1 MSNLQIFNSTDFGNV
16 RFIELEGKPYAVA
29 SDVAKV
35 LGYSNTT
42 KAINDHCKG
51 VTKRY
56 IPHPQ
61 NNSKTIAMNL
71 IPEGDIYRLIIRSKL
86 PTAEHF
92 ESWVFDEVLPVLRQ
106 KGVYNIQ
113 QSSFIIPQ
121 TLPDALRLAA
131 DLYEENERLKPK
143 AKSFDKFLAAAN
155 AQNMNYVA
163 KCLKT
168 GRNRLFRFL
177 RNKGILMKDNV
188 PYQQYINLGYF
199 TIRERTVCGFNTVQT
214 LVTPKGVDF
223 IGYLIEN

>member
-16 RFIELEGKPYAVA
+16 RFIELDGRPYAVA
-29 SDVAKV
+29 NDVAKV
-35 LGYSNTT
+35 LGY
-42 KAINDHCKG
+42 KVPKDAIARHCKG
-51 VTKRY
+51 ALFHR
-56 IPHPQ
+56 HPGQ
-61 NNSKTIAMNL
+61 SQDLKI

-86 PTAEHF
+86 PTAERF

-106 KGVYNIQ
+106 KGVYSIQ
-113 QSSFIIPQ
+113 QSNFIIPQ

-131 DLYEENERLKPK
+131 DLYEQNQELLPK
-143 AKSFDKFLAAAN
+143 AKSYDKFLAATN
-155 AQNMNYVA
+155 VQSMNYVA

-177 RNKGILMKDNV
+177 RSQGILMRDNV

-199 TIRERTVCGFNTVQT
+199 TTRERTVYDGEQSFNTIQT

-223 IGYLIEN
+223 IGELLEN